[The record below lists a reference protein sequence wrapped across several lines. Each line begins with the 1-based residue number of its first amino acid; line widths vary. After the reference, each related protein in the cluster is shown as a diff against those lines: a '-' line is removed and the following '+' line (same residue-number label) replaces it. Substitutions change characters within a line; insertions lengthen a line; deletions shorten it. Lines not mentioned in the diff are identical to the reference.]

1 MSKDGETST
10 VIKGVEHGAC
20 DYLRKPIRLKDVRC
34 IWIHD
39 YRNKLVRGRLVQE
52 DSPPTPVTS
61 ETAPIVESSNGGA
74 DDSSSSAV
82 KNKKARF
89 VWTPELCDKFNRVV
103 QQIKES
109 EFFIHIFL
117 NK

>member
-10 VIKGVEHGAC
+10 MIKGVEHGAWA
-20 DYLRKPIRLKDVRC
+20 YLRKPITLKDVRY
-34 IWIHD
+34 IWLH
-39 YRNKLVRGRLVQE
+39 KLVRGRLVQE
-52 DSPPTPVTS
+52 NSPPTPVPMAGKNKR
-61 ETAPIVESSNGGA
+61 EVVESSNGGA
-74 DDSSSSAV
+74 DDSSRSAV